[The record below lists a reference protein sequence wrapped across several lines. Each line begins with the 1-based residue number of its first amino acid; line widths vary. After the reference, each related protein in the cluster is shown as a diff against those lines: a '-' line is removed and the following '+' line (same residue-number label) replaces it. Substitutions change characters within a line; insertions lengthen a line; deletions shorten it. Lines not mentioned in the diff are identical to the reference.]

1 MTGGMYLNDGIPQG
15 LYVENGPVEKPL
27 NTLQKAY
34 GDFYLQPND
43 VFGTQKNV
51 KPIVATSDNQQL
63 LN

>member
-34 GDFYLQPND
+34 GDFYLHLMMFL
-43 VFGTQKNV
+43 VLK
-51 KPIVATSDNQQL
+51 KMLNQSLRQVTT
-63 LN
+63 NNC